1 MDFEEKLSQFTAR
14 IPRIKSAV
22 ATEEATKT
30 ALILPFI
37 GILGY
42 DYTNPLEVCP
52 EYTADYGVKNGEK
65 VDYAIFK
72 DDCPAILIECKMIG
86 ADLKNHGSQL
96 FRYFSTCQA
105 KIGILTNGIEY
116 RFFSDLERAN
126 QMDTKPF
133 LEINLESLDEQQ
145 IAQLKRFRK
154 EEFDVNKLLPSA
166 ANMIILKE
174 LTSLLNSEMESPSQD
189 FVKYL
194 ASHIHEGRIT
204 TNVIDTYAPLVKSAM
219 NQMVN
224 TRINEKLKSV
234 MDKTEEE
241 HKEAVED
248 VAKIIEEIETTEEE
262 MLGYHIV
269 QAICGKLVPLNKVT
283 MRDSKSYCAV
293 LYDDNNRR
301 PICRL
306 HFNRAQKYL
315 GIFDENKEEIK
326 KPIDDITDIYKYQ
339 DEIIGTLNRYTQLV
353 KSNGN

>member
-1 MDFEEKLSQFTAR
+1 MDFDEKLSQFVAR

-22 ATEEATKT
+22 LTEEATKT

-37 GILGY
+37 DILGY

-65 VDYAIFK
+65 VDYAIIK
-72 DDCPAILIECKMIG
+72 DECPAILIECKMIG
-86 ADLKNHGSQL
+86 TDLKNHGSQL
-96 FRYFSTCQA
+96 FRYFSTCKA

-116 RFFSDLERAN
+116 KFFSDLERTN

-133 LEINLESLDEQQ
+133 LEINLETLDEQQ
-145 IAQLKRFRK
+145 ITQLKRFRK

-174 LTSLLNSEMESPSQD
+174 LTSLLNAEMDSPSQE

-194 ASHIHEGRIT
+194 ASQIHEGRIT
-204 TNVIDTYAPLVKSAM
+204 TNIIDTYTPLVKSAM
-219 NQMVN
+219 NQIVSA
-224 TRINEKLKSV
+224 RINDKLKSM

-248 VAKIIEEIETTEEE
+248 VTKIIEDIETTEDEII
-262 MLGYHIV
+262 GYHIV
-269 QAICGKLVPLNKVT
+269 QAICARVIPIDKVT
-283 MRDSKSYCAV
+283 MRDSKSYCAI

-315 GIFDENKEEIK
+315 GVFDENREEVK
-326 KPIDDITDIYKYQ
+326 KPIDSPTDIYKYQ
-339 DEIIGTLNRYTQLV
+339 DDLINILNRYTASQ
-353 KSNGN
+353 N